1 MKKIIYLVALG
12 LLLTSCGTPNETI
25 ITPQKFEFSF
35 KFDVNLGDVVS
46 SHQNGTYEKGTQITL
61 KATPKQGYLFDGFY
75 SEIDNTLLN
84 IETSYTFKLDSD
96 KKLEIKFVEDPNY
109 IEKPN
114 FPIDQE
120 LISTIVPG
128 EDGVLETTYKLV
140 APETYYAD
148 FDFSL
153 TGDALRKEIASKTKV
168 KKYYG
173 YSSTSHA
180 LRYIDES
187 LKVPGKLYGIYD
199 GKAWDNSWQGGNTWN
214 KEHVWPQS
222 LFKNLSNGSTI
233 KGDIHN
239 LRICTN
245 KVNGS
250 RGNKYFSENS
260 GSDYYFP
267 NEVATSNDDFR
278 GDVAR
283 ISFYMYAQYDGLF
296 LSNNPSGLFSF
307 GKLDE
312 LLEWNKLDPVD
323 DFERQ
328 RNMKISLYQGNRNIF
343 IDFPS
348 IADSLF

>member
-1 MKKIIYLVALG
+1 MKKFVSIAATCI
-12 LLLTSCGTPNETI
+12 LLTSCGTQEKPLDT
-25 ITPQKFEFSF
+25 KKYEFSY
-35 KFDVNLGDVVS
+35 KFDETSGSVTS
-46 SHQNGTYEKGTQITL
+46 THQNGSYEKDTEITL
-61 KATPKQGYLFDGFY
+61 IATPHEGYLFKGY
-75 SEIDNTLLN
+75 YLESNESLLN

-128 EDGVLETTYKLV
+128 EDGVLQTEYKLV

-148 FDFSL
+148 FDFGL

-199 GKAWDNSWQGGNTWN
+199 GKAWDNSWQSGDTWN

-233 KGDIHN
+233 KVDIHN

-245 KVNGS
+245 RVNSS
-250 RGNKYFSENS
+250 RGNKYFSKNS

-307 GKLDE
+307 GRLNE
-312 LLEWNKLDPVD
+312 LIERNKLDPVD

-343 IDFPS
+343 IDFPTLV
-348 IADSLF
+348 DNLF